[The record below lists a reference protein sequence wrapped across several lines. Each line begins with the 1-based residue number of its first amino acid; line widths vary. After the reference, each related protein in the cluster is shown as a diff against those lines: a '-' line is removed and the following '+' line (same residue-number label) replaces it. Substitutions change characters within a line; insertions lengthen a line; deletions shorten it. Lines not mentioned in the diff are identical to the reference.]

1 MIADADHFYFVNAL
15 GFVPVES
22 LQNCAGLLEAPK
34 LFFLAQED
42 AREDA
47 MTALKQATFRRKL
60 QRSTRNVHMTR
71 MTDML
76 LDTVC
81 GYNLRKP

>member
-1 MIADADHFYFVNAL
+1 MIAHADHFYFVNAL

-34 LFFLAQED
+34 LFFLVQED

>member
-1 MIADADHFYFVNAL
+1 MIAHADHFYFVNAL

-34 LFFLAQED
+34 LLLLAQED

-47 MTALKQATFRRKL
+47 MTR
-60 QRSTRNVHMTR
+60 
-71 MTDML
+71 
-76 LDTVC
+76 
-81 GYNLRKP
+81 